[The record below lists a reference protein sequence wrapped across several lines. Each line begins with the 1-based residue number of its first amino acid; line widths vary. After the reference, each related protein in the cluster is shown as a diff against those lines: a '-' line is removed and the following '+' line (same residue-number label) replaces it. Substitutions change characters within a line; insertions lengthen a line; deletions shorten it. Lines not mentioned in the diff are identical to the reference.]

1 MAEGQGA
8 TEGVT
13 VNALLASCGTD
24 ISGLRDAALIS
35 LADDAGLRVSELVG
49 TEVAD
54 LRQVGDSSGRLE
66 IGHSKTDQLGEGAL
80 AWLSGDTMARLSAWL
95 LASGLSEGPVFRRI
109 NVLTSPPDPAGQR
122 VVRHYIGAK
131 SLTRQGVVAIL
142 RRRVL
147 EAIRSDAR
155 RGGNDLGSTCRSRVW
170 PDNYKNKTNTKKI

>member
-1 MAEGQGA
+1 MILRPPRS
-8 TEGVT
+8 TR
-13 VNALLASCGTD
+13 TD
-24 ISGLRDAALIS
+24 T
-35 LADDAGLRVSELVG
+35 LVPY
-49 TEVAD
+49 TT
-54 LRQVGDSSGRLE
+54 LFRS
-66 IGHSKTDQLGEGAL
+66 LGEGAL